1 VQRSA
6 VEAIQKIWD
15 EGWDL
20 EDKNQ
25 EARRFAILS
34 QVNRAL
40 ESGVCD
46 LQLAAAEWLRRN
58 AAVIARRERMVGRAL
73 GELTKI
79 ANDKNQDS
87 DVRLEAREA
96 CQELWITSWA
106 TPENRETVLDQILY
120 ALNGQDDPE
129 DAEFRHIATEWL
141 GENAGGIV
149 TNDRMV
155 SKALEALIDRANND
169 PDQYTRRSAE
179 ESIGEIWDASWE
191 SNPKRDA
198 RHLIFVDQVMH
209 GLNTS
214 GTQGSHT
221 KKAAVDWLGK
231 KAEDIVQ
238 DNRLFHDVLDALV
251 DSLDDEGD
259 PVRPKGVDT
268 MRKIWDKAWDPPEQ
282 RIEQN
287 SVLNQVLKT
296 LKKEDTE
303 TSDYRKIREVAAEW
317 LQEKAQDIVR
327 NERMLNDTLNVLFKK
342 ASPDER
348 PNVRRT
354 AKEASRK
361 IWNEAWEASGGA
373 RGARDALRRIQANDP
388 EEREALRLAVFNQ
401 VLNVLEKSP
410 AQDFR
415 EQAANWLSD
424 KASYLA
430 ESNRMVRDAL
440 KALRK
445 WVVTREEADMMRSAR
460 DASRKI
466 WNAGWKSQRQ
476 AVFEQVLKVIQDRR
490 SRRNGW
496 EFTQAAINFLVDKTG
511 ELVEDYDMAEK
522 VADAL
527 YEIRNDS
534 SLRDDLVESANRA
547 MFAFWDALHKQY
559 PLDAL
564 KRQFV
569 NEDENEKIRT
579 IRKLSNENTLG
590 SREGVNFLVETW
602 GQWIYLDQEP
612 RLVELTTLQIRAN
625 EHAVLSLVEQ
635 FVKDWEEDQPKD
647 FRRLLAALPGRS
659 GRIKTTDSELDRE
672 RWLHVRRRIAR
683 QLADMSDPRFF
694 EQDQANIYAE
704 ILQELKDHAVPV
716 LVRRLPEEKDIEI
729 LEDIARALL
738 YTQEREAIDALA
750 KEVIGEE
757 RTRRA
762 RQDLL
767 ATYYLEPSK
776 ARSDQ
781 AADILNRAIQESK
794 RTLRILQILNIAVV
808 LVGLAV
814 LFYGLYFS
822 FLGDDAA
829 QRILGGLA
837 AVGGLSGIVYQL
849 VRDPLNR
856 IQNANSNLV
865 QMETAFTSFIW
876 ELNLNG
882 TFIQSSYVNNGE
894 LSKADIDGTVGRI
907 GEAMVKTMD
916 LVSIYT
922 EEGKQRLVTRLNRLE
937 PAAGKAGSTE
947 ITIHGQ
953 HLKGDSR
960 QKTESSTVM
969 GSRKAFTPSAGRKKE
984 PAGMVAINHIPL
996 ASDGNEWDE
1005 HTVRFTL
1012 PGDLLGEPL
1021 PDTIRVSL
1029 FVDGMETNALPF
1041 QVIKDTTSGAED

>member
-1 VQRSA
+1 MRRLWNSA
-6 VEAIQKIWD
+6 W
-15 EGWDL
+15 
-20 EDKNQ
+20 
-25 EARRFAILS
+25 F
-34 QVNRAL
+34 
-40 ESGVCD
+40 
-46 LQLAAAEWLRRN
+46 
-58 AAVIARRERMVGRAL
+58 
-73 GELTKI
+73 
-79 ANDKNQDS
+79 
-87 DVRLEAREA
+87 
-96 CQELWITSWA
+96 
-106 TPENRETVLDQILY
+106 
-120 ALNGQDDPE
+120 
-129 DAEFRHIATEWL
+129 
-141 GENAGGIV
+141 
-149 TNDRMV
+149 
-155 SKALEALIDRANND
+155 
-169 PDQYTRRSAE
+169 
-179 ESIGEIWDASWE
+179 
-191 SNPKRDA
+191 
-198 RHLIFVDQVMH
+198 
-209 GLNTS
+209 
-214 GTQGSHT
+214 
-221 KKAAVDWLGK
+221 
-231 KAEDIVQ
+231 
-238 DNRLFHDVLDALV
+238 
-251 DSLDDEGD
+251 
-259 PVRPKGVDT
+259 
-268 MRKIWDKAWDPPEQ
+268 PPEQ
-282 RIEQN
+282 EIERR

-296 LKKEDTE
+296 LKKEDTD
-303 TSDYRKIREVAAEW
+303 TSDYRKIREAAAEW
-317 LQEKAQDIVR
+317 LEEKAKDIVR
-327 NERMLNDTLNVLFKK
+327 DERMLNDTLNVLFNK

-361 IWNEAWEASGGA
+361 IWNEAWETSGGSW
-373 RGARDALRRIQANDP
+373 GARDALRRIQANDP
-388 EEREALRLAVFNQ
+388 EGREALRLAVLNQ
-401 VLNVLEKSP
+401 VLKVLDKSP

-424 KASYLA
+424 KASYLG

-440 KALRK
+440 KALSK
-445 WVVTREEADMMRSAR
+445 WVVNEEEGDMMRSAR
-460 DASRKI
+460 EASRKI
-466 WNAGWKSQRQ
+466 WNAGWKTQRQ
-476 AVFEQVLKVIQDRR
+476 AVYEQVLKVIQDRR

-496 EFTQAAINFLVDKTG
+496 EFTQAAIIFLVDKTG
-511 ELVEDYDMAEK
+511 DLVQDYDMAEK

-569 NEDENEKIRT
+569 NENENEKIRT

-602 GQWIYLDQEP
+602 VQWIYLEQEP
-612 RLVELTTLQIRAN
+612 RLVELTTERIRAN

-635 FVKDWEEDQPKD
+635 FVKNLEEAQPD
-647 FRRLLAALPGRS
+647 ESHGLLAALPGRS
-659 GRIKTTDSELDRE
+659 SRDKTADGELDRV
-672 RWLHVRRRIAR
+672 RRLHVRRRIAR

-694 EQDQANIYAE
+694 EQDQAYIFAE

-716 LVRRLPEEKDIEI
+716 LVRRLPEEKDVEI

-781 AADILNRAIQESK
+781 AADILKRAIQESK

-822 FLGDDAA
+822 FVGDDAA

-894 LSKADIDGTVGRI
+894 LSKSDIDGTVGRI
-907 GEAMVKTMD
+907 GEAMLKTMD

-996 ASDGNEWDE
+996 ARDGTTWDE

-1012 PGDLLGEPL
+1012 PGDLHGEPL
-1021 PDTIRVSL
+1021 SETIQVSL
-1029 FVDGMETNALPF
+1029 FVDGSETNALPF
-1041 QVIKDTTSGAED
+1041 QVLQDTTTAVED

>member
-1 VQRSA
+1 MSDLITQKRDVSELIAAIHDNLQSNPEDRPLREKLVIQLGQVGKDLTPEQQQEALRELEARSSEDDAVEVRKSARQGLKLIWEEGWLNRRHTTLEGVLNTLKNSEDMQVRQVAAGWIAGKSAEIAQDNRSVAPVRDTLNWMANEDQDLHLRRDALDASRKILESSWDAEGEHDGDKFEFAIFRSFLRLLGEDEEEQEDWEIRKEAADWLGERAGDIAQNERMVNDAVNTLIIRSREDEIDDVQRSA
-6 VEAIQKIWD
+6 VEAIQRIWD
-15 EGWDL
+15 KGWDL
-20 EDKNQ
+20 EDNQ

-40 ESGVCD
+40 ESGDCD
-46 LQLAAAEWLRRN
+46 LQLAAAKWLRRN
-58 AAVIARRERMVGRAL
+58 AASIARRERMVGRAL

-79 ANDKNQDS
+79 ANDKEQDS

-96 CQELWITSWA
+96 CQELWKTSWA
-106 TPENRETVLDQILY
+106 TPENQETVLDHVLY

-149 TNDRMV
+149 SNDRMV
-155 SKALEALIDRANND
+155 SKALDALITRANND

-179 ESIGEIWDASWE
+179 ESIVEIWDAGWQIAE
-191 SNPKRDA
+191 GRDA
-198 RHLIFVDQVMH
+198 RHLIIVDQVMD
-209 GLNTS
+209 GLNSS

-251 DSLDDEGD
+251 ESLDDEGD
-259 PVRPKGVDT
+259 PVRPKGMDT

-282 RIEQN
+282 VIERG
-287 SVLNQVLKT
+287 SVLNQVFKT
-296 LKKEDTE
+296 LKKEDTD
-303 TSDYRKIREVAAEW
+303 TSDYRKIREAAAEW
-317 LQEKAQDIVR
+317 LEEKAQDIVR
-327 NERMLNDTLNVLFKK
+327 NERMLNDTLNVLFNK
-342 ASPDER
+342 ASPEER

-361 IWNEAWEASGGA
+361 IWNAAWETSGGA

-401 VLNVLEKSP
+401 VLNALEKSP

-424 KASYLA
+424 KAGYLA
-430 ESNRMVRDAL
+430 ESNRMVRDSL

-445 WVVTREEADMMRSAR
+445 WVVPREEADMMRSAR
-460 DASRKI
+460 ATSRKI
-466 WNAGWKSQRQ
+466 WNAGWKTQRQ
-476 AVFEQVLKVIQDRR
+476 AVYEQVLKVIQDRR

-511 ELVEDYDMAEK
+511 ELVDDYDMAEK

-559 PLDAL
+559 PLEAL

-602 GQWIYLDQEP
+602 VQWIYQEQEP
-612 RLVELTTLQIRAN
+612 RLVELTTLRIRAN

-635 FVKDWEEDQPKD
+635 FVKNWEEGQPKVP
-647 FRRLLAALPGRS
+647 RGLLAALPGRS
-659 GRIKTTDSELDRE
+659 SQAKAADGEPDHARR
-672 RWLHVRRRIAR
+672 LHVRRRIAR

-694 EQDQANIYAE
+694 EQDQAHIYGE

-716 LVRRLPEEKDIEI
+716 LVRRLPEEKDVEI

-738 YTQEREAIDALA
+738 YTQEREAIDAL
-750 KEVIGEE
+750 
-757 RTRRA
+757 
-762 RQDLL
+762 
-767 ATYYLEPSK
+767 
-776 ARSDQ
+776 
-781 AADILNRAIQESK
+781 
-794 RTLRILQILNIAVV
+794 
-808 LVGLAV
+808 
-814 LFYGLYFS
+814 
-822 FLGDDAA
+822 
-829 QRILGGLA
+829 
-837 AVGGLSGIVYQL
+837 
-849 VRDPLNR
+849 
-856 IQNANSNLV
+856 
-865 QMETAFTSFIW
+865 W
-876 ELNLNG
+876 
-882 TFIQSSYVNNGE
+882 
-894 LSKADIDGTVGRI
+894 
-907 GEAMVKTMD
+907 
-916 LVSIYT
+916 
-922 EEGKQRLVTRLNRLE
+922 
-937 PAAGKAGSTE
+937 
-947 ITIHGQ
+947 
-953 HLKGDSR
+953 LK
-960 QKTESSTVM
+960 K
-969 GSRKAFTPSAGRKKE
+969 
-984 PAGMVAINHIPL
+984 
-996 ASDGNEWDE
+996 
-1005 HTVRFTL
+1005 
-1012 PGDLLGEPL
+1012 
-1021 PDTIRVSL
+1021 
-1029 FVDGMETNALPF
+1029 
-1041 QVIKDTTSGAED
+1041 